1 MNNKTNSRMYSN
13 DTHSTY
19 THCPYMQFI
28 WDFNNDTKENLF
40 IDITL
45 TDAFIID
52 QTNVSHKLITR
63 LV

>member
-1 MNNKTNSRMYSN
+1 MNTKTNLRIIKQA
-13 DTHSTY
+13 TY
-19 THCPYMQFI
+19 TYCPYIQFI
-28 WDFNNDTKENLF
+28 TDFNNDTKENLF
-40 IDITL
+40 IDIAL